1 MRMTRAMKLRSP
13 RRSSKQIEVGRSRAK
28 FLENFVIFIYK
39 AGAKA
44 PALYINIVIN
54 IVSAYRPEAID
65 QWLPPSLQQ
74 HYVTILLRHIGMTRR
89 RAECFVRLSLYLF
102 LKDCQSRKILPKSPL
117 TELSFPQGWVECSCL
132 EASEVF
138 YSDKDRGGD
147 RSAGMMLNKLVDLG
161 LIQKQF
167 DGNCTQIKFNLPSD
181 LLKADSQDA
190 NVNFA
195 IDAFAPRSDAIPI
208 ANLLASNYN
217 WLNRNHDAVTYRIAN
232 ILRDWA
238 NQYATGLRVLRRS
251 DNQNPIGFYAF
262 YPTKRE
268 SEIKFFEP
276 PSRGLHLSQVADVDP
291 FQIALAGDTTCRS
304 LFVRSWVIDS
314 KYRQASQTS
323 LLIDSQKTLAQ
334 MQQDFPN
341 LWDMYTLIIHPS
353 YAELC
358 LALGFQKTSADPKMP
373 LYWMYQGVDRF
384 LQLDM
389 KSL

>member
-1 MRMTRAMKLRSP
+1 MSGLST
-13 RRSSKQIEVGRSRAK
+13 
-28 FLENFVIFIYK
+28 F
-39 AGAKA
+39 
-44 PALYINIVIN
+44 
-54 IVSAYRPEAID
+54 RPEALE
-65 QWLPPSLQQ
+65 QWLPKTIQQ
-74 HYVTILLRHIGMTRR
+74 HYVEILLQRIGMTRR
-89 RAECFVRLSLYLF
+89 RADCFVRLAIYLF
-102 LKDCQSRKILPKSPL
+102 LKDCQARKAMPKAPL

-132 EASEVF
+132 EASDIF

-167 DGNCTQIKFNLPSD
+167 DGNCTQIKFHAMPE
-181 LLKADSQDA
+181 LLRGNSRETEL
-190 NVNFA
+190 NFA
-195 IDAFAPRSDAIPI
+195 IDAFDPRSDAIPI

-217 WLNRNHDAVTYRIAN
+217 WLNRNNDAVTYRIAN

-238 NQYATGLRVLRRS
+238 SQYATGLRVLRRS

-276 PSRGLHLSQVADVDP
+276 PSRGLHLSQVTDVDP
-291 FQIALAGDTTCRS
+291 FQMALAGDATCRS
-304 LFVRSWVIDS
+304 IFVRSWVIDS
-314 KYRQASQTS
+314 KYRQASQLS
-323 LLIDSQKTLAQ
+323 LLLDSQQTMIK

-358 LALGFQKTSADPKMP
+358 LALGFQKTSSDPKMP
-373 LYWMYQGVDRF
+373 LYWMYQAVDRF
-384 LQLDM
+384 LKLDM
-389 KSL
+389 QNL